1 MSRKGVGVSKK
12 TDAISCTHSRADRL
26 NAAPRCHAKSKRSG
40 FQCQAPAVRG
50 KKVCR
55 MHGARAG
62 APKGEKNGN
71 YRHGAY
77 TNEAR
82 EVRAQNRLL
91 MGMSRE
97 FLLSLSKAMA
107 SD

>member
-1 MSRKGVGVSKK
+1 MSKE
-12 TDAISCTHSRADRL
+12 TDAMTCTHSRTDRL

-55 MHGARAG
+55 IHGARAG
-62 APKGEKNGN
+62 APTGERNGN
-71 YRHGAY
+71 YRHGAN

-82 EVRAQNRLL
+82 ALAAQARILK
-91 MGMSRE
+91 GISRD
-97 FLLSLSKAMA
+97 FLSVLSDAMA
-107 SD
+107 AD